1 MVAKDNRG
9 KNGFKSNNS
18 NVEIKVEDINDN
30 TPYFVDP
37 GNYTFS
43 IPEDAEYG
51 ASVGNITALDKDSN
65 PTLTYSIES
74 GADGYFL
81 IPKKTSGNMFTE
93 RIQSRV
99 FGFSSSLQ
107 KPKVICL
114 LTKLTNIGS

>member
-1 MVAKDNRG
+1 MVVKDNQG
-9 KNGFKSNNS
+9 KNGFKSNNT

-51 ASVGNITALDKDSN
+51 AYVGCITALDNDSN

-81 IPKKTSGNMFTE
+81 IPKKTSGNMFAE

-99 FGFSSSLQ
+99 YGFSS
-107 KPKVICL
+107 
-114 LTKLTNIGS
+114 